1 MSGSAAGVSVD
12 DPSSG
17 DDCGLKPAPVLGPPA
32 GAGSTLDEP
41 FFPETIAFRWGQA
54 SPDERRPG
62 AEPVPQM
69 FGGYVIL
76 GEIARGGM
84 GVVFKAR
91 HVKLNRIVALKMIL
105 AGKLASH
112 ADVERFSTEAQA
124 AAQLEHSGIVPIY
137 EVGEIGDQRYFSM
150 GFVEGESLSAK
161 IAAGPLAAREAATLL
176 VAVAE
181 AVDYAHSKGIIH
193 RDLKP
198 GNVLV
203 GKDGQPRVTDFGLC
217 KRTSGASELTGTGQV
232 LGTPSYMPPEQAA
245 GKIEEIGPLSDVYSL
260 GAILYTLLTGR
271 PPFQTPNAVET
282 LLQVLTR
289 EPVPP
294 RQLNANIPPDLETI
308 CLKCLEKE
316 SHRRYLSAQE
326 FAADLRRFLKGEPT
340 LARPIGAPARGW
352 RWCRRN
358 PVIAS
363 LMAGVAAALIA
374 GTLVSSYFA
383 ILARQRADLAE
394 KYSDEMRKQRN
405 FAKDAETR
413 RTEQLRD
420 AYFSQA
426 QAHRWS
432 GRSERR
438 FKGLA
443 ALTKAAE
450 IQPSTEL
457 RNEAIAGLALADIRS
472 KKQWALTPPSPGG
485 MNVAFDNRYE
495 RYARYDAAGRIQVF
509 RIADGAEQFEL
520 PGEGM
525 RVEWVFRF
533 SPDDRLLAARYE
545 QPGKTVC
552 HIWDLEERAVRFS
565 IPFAVNLGTLNFSAD
580 SRAMAVG
587 EQNGTIH
594 VFDVET
600 GQEMR
605 NFSSVSSPYSIAF
618 HPGKNQIAVSSHLS
632 PQVYVH
638 DLDSNQAPRLLPHPA
653 GVRGI
658 MWNPDGRFLAT
669 ACADARVYVWNVGA
683 NGPPAVLTGHTH
695 TVTTVVF
702 NRQGNL
708 LASYGWDGI
717 TRLWDP
723 FLGRQLVSTP
733 GEMVQSGQ
741 FSPDDTQL
749 GFSLSPREVGIWEVA
764 PGVECRS
771 LGRGATRP
779 PYSLAAAFSADGQF
793 LATASDDGVRIWDLC
808 NNREIGLSSEP
819 GFFTVGFHP
828 QTGYLFATGWS
839 GFSSWPI
846 ATESEGAAR
855 IATVGPRQNSGGFSG
870 LQRSSLSRDANT
882 LAIAGPDALLA
893 LEVDPSGTIARQ
905 LLDGPHP
912 GAASAAVSPDGK
924 WGASGTWK
932 GTGVKIWDV
941 NARKLLRDLPI
952 AESAHV
958 QFSPGGDLL
967 VTATGAEYRIWNVA
981 TWEPVNVIPR
991 DRTGDVPGP
1000 ICFSPDGKLLALRLN
1015 LNNGFALFDAAT
1027 YERLADFEAGPQS
1040 PLCFGPH
1047 GAELAVQGDE
1057 GLIQI
1062 WNLRDVRT
1070 RLREMI
1076 LDLAIPAF
1084 PPPRATHAV
1093 GNLVLKSN

>member
-1 MSGSAAGVSVD
+1 MGGSPASVSVD

-17 DDCGLKPAPVLGPPA
+17 DDCGLKPAPAPGTA
-32 GAGSTLDEP
+32 AAGSTLDQS
-41 FFPETIAFRWGQA
+41 FFPETIAFQWGQDTA
-54 SPDERRPG
+54 TQRQPG
-62 AEPVPQM
+62 DQPISQM
-69 FGGYVIL
+69 FGDYVIL

-112 ADVERFSTEAQA
+112 ADIERFATEAQA
-124 AAQLEHSGIVPIY
+124 AAQLEHPGIVPIY
-137 EVGEIGDQRYFSM
+137 EVGEIGEQRYFSM

-161 IAAGPLAAREAATLL
+161 IATGPLAAREASTLL

-245 GKIEEIGPLSDVYSL
+245 GKIDEIGPLSDVYSL

-289 EPVPP
+289 EPVSP

-316 SHRRYLSAQE
+316 SHRRYHSAQE
-326 FAADLRRFLKGEPT
+326 FADDVRRYLKGEPT
-340 LARPIGAPARGW
+340 LARPLSAPARAW

-358 PVIAS
+358 RVVAA

-374 GTLVSSYFA
+374 GTVVSSYFG
-383 ILARQRADLAE
+383 ILARERAELAE
-394 KYSDEMRKQRN
+394 KYSEEMRKQRN
-405 FAKDAETR
+405 LAKDAETR
-413 RTEQLRD
+413 RTRQLRD

-443 ALTKAAE
+443 ALAKAAE
-450 IQPSTEL
+450 IEPSAEL
-457 RNEAIAGLALADIRS
+457 RNEAIAGLALADIRATR
-472 KKQWALTPPSPGG
+472 QWELAPPSPGG

-495 RYARYDAAGRIQVF
+495 RYARYDAAGRIQVR
-509 RIADGAEQFEL
+509 RIADDAELFEL

-533 SPDDRLLAARYE
+533 SPGDRLLAARYE

-552 HIWDLEERAVRFS
+552 HIWDLEKQTVRFS
-565 IPFAVNLGTLNFSAD
+565 IPFAVHLGALNFSAD
-580 SRAMAVG
+580 GRAVAAG
-587 EQNGTIH
+587 EHNGTIH

-600 GQEMR
+600 GHEIQQVP
-605 NFSSVSSPYSIAF
+605 SVSAPYSVAF

-632 PQVYVH
+632 PQVYLH
-638 DLDSNQAPRLLPHPA
+638 DLDSNQAPRLLPHPV
-653 GVRGI
+653 GVRGVA
-658 MWNPDGRFLAT
+658 WNPDGRLLAT
-669 ACADARVYVWNVGA
+669 ACADARVYVWNLDG
-683 NGPPAVLTGHTH
+683 NPQWTTLSGHTH

-733 GEMVQSGQ
+733 GEMVQSARFG
-741 FSPDDTQL
+741 PDDAQL

-764 PGVECRS
+764 PGVECRP

-793 LATASDDGVRIWDLC
+793 LATASDDGVRLWDLC
-808 NNREIGLSSEP
+808 NDREIGLSREP
-819 GFFTVGFHP
+819 GFFKVGFHP
-828 QTGYLFATGWS
+828 QSEYLFATGRS
-839 GFSSWPI
+839 GFSTWSI
-846 ATESEGAAR
+846 AIEGEGAAR
-855 IATVGPRQNSGGFSG
+855 VATIGPRQNSGGLSG
-870 LQRSSLSRDANT
+870 LQRSSLSADANT
-882 LAIAGPDALLA
+882 LVVAGPDTLVALK
-893 LEVDPSGTIARQ
+893 VGPSGAIERQ
-905 LLDGPHP
+905 LFQGPHP

-932 GTGVKIWDV
+932 GTGVKVWDL
-941 NARKLLRDLPI
+941 NARELLRDLPV

-958 QFSPGGDLL
+958 QFSPDGNSL
-967 VTATGAEYRIWNVA
+967 VTATGAEYRIWSVA
-981 TWEPVNVIPR
+981 TWEPVKAIPR
-991 DRTGDVPGP
+991 DRTADVPGP

-1015 LNNGFALFDAAT
+1015 LNSGFALFDGT
-1027 YERLADFEAGPQS
+1027 KFDHLADFEAGPQI
-1040 PLCFGPH
+1040 PLCFGPD
-1047 GAELAVQGDE
+1047 GAELAVEGDE
-1057 GLIQI
+1057 GLIQVWDI
-1062 WNLRDVRT
+1062 RTLRAG
-1070 RLREMI
+1070 LRRMK

-1084 PPPRATHAV
+1084 APAREIQPV
-1093 GNLVLKSN
+1093 SNLVLRSN